1 MMHYQMIVEKTK
13 TGFSAYSPNFP
24 IFSTGDSKDE
34 LLKNA
39 VEAFNLWFEDD
50 GKILGID
57 QIKLIFN

>member
-1 MMHYQMIVEKTK
+1 MMQFQLIAEKTK
-13 TGFSAYSPNFP
+13 TGFSAYSLDFP
-24 IFSTGDSKDE
+24 VFTTGESKDE

-39 VEAFNLWFEDD
+39 VEAFNLWFEGD